1 MKDKRFERDTIPL
14 APEYLNLMTLAL
26 NKDYDDALQ
35 MAEDEIA
42 NAKNSEGKNIATMIS
57 LQLLAMAGYTE
68 MASVLLKALLANFK
82 ASNEVNSRARS
93 LCQRTINCL

>member
-42 NAKNSEGKNIATMIS
+42 NARKYYNGTVRIYNDKVQMFPSNI
-57 LQLLAMAGYTE
+57 
-68 MASVLLKALLANFK
+68 LANIFWYKSKNMFEAK
-82 ASNEVNSRARS
+82 ANERENVSVK
-93 LCQRTINCL
+93 L